1 MPAPKRATKPAATST
16 KAAKAAP
23 AGKKAPLAAKASP
36 AKASTSKAAPKAAAN
51 ATAKTVDKADKK
63 VAKSIEKTTPKP
75 TKASAAKSGGSKT
88 TTSAT
93 AAAATK
99 AKAPAA
105 KAAKVPSAKTAD
117 DKKAPAT
124 TMPAKSVPSKSPK
137 TDTKADKSTNGAEA
151 KSAFDK
157 KFLDEQRALLLEERA
172 KYQRSAQLLKDEAD
186 ALVLEREPGDVQF
199 DEESGEGDTLAV
211 ERDFDLALSAQ
222 ARQQVEEIDA
232 ALERIDNGTYGLC
245 RVSGKPIPKER
256 LQAIP
261 WATERVEYKVGG
273 LGRR

>member
-1 MPAPKRATKPAATST
+1 MPAPKRATKPAASPTTST
-16 KAAKAAP
+16 KAADSASKP
-23 AGKKAPLAAKASP
+23 GRAGKKAPVAAKATP
-36 AKASTSKAAPKAAAN
+36 AKSTTSKAAPKAAS
-51 ATAKTVDKADKK
+51 
-63 VAKSIEKTTPKP
+63 KS
-75 TKASAAKSGGSKT
+75 A
-88 TTSAT
+88 
-93 AAAATK
+93 

-105 KAAKVPSAKTAD
+105 KAAKASATKSTGSKNASTNAAAPTAAKAKTPAAKAAKAAPAKAAD
-117 DKKAPAT
+117 DKKAPSK
-124 TMPAKSVPSKSPK
+124 TMPAKS
-137 TDTKADKSTNGAEA
+137 TKADKPSNGSDA
-151 KSAFDK
+151 KPAFDK
-157 KFLDEQRALLLEERA
+157 KFLDEQREMLLEERA
-172 KYQRSAQLLKDEAD
+172 KYQRSAVLLKAEAD

-232 ALERIDNGTYGLC
+232 ALARIDDGTYGLC